1 MSKPGLL
8 ADLHRNPCPGLAAFL
23 CLALLLP
30 VLLCACGNYE
40 IKNLA
45 KSDIDLVAD
54 EFIAE
59 TRSAVREL
67 VVKLYKRNPDQL
79 HKIPGLT
86 VEGRLAQL
94 KVHRHELDFPELKG
108 KQGIDAMNLAFD
120 PAFRGDRVFALIV
133 GLGSMLRIAYSYKP
147 EMFIH
152 ESLDSKVLLASA
164 RNVEVLL
171 WKLKNTRKP
180 NGEHYLITYE
190 YQGVV
195 DNLSFERLF
204 GKIIMLQE
212 MMARIAGD
220 SDDRAVTGAVRA
232 VSKVFIPLPI

>member
-1 MSKPGLL
+1 M
-8 ADLHRNPCPGLAAFL
+8 R
-23 CLALLLP
+23 LLLILIMP
-30 VLLCACGNYE
+30 LILTACTGYE

-54 EFIAE
+54 EFITE

-67 VVKLYKRNPDQL
+67 VVKLYKRNPVQL
-79 HKIPGLT
+79 RKIPGMT

-94 KVHRHELDFPELKG
+94 RVHRHELNFPELGG
-108 KQGIDAMNLAFD
+108 KQGIEAMLMAFD
-120 PAFRGDRVFALIV
+120 PDFSGDRVFALIV
-133 GLGSMLRIAYSYKP
+133 GLGSMLREAYSYKS
-147 EMFIH
+147 EMFLTDQ
-152 ESLDSKVLLASA
+152 LDPEVLLASA

-180 NGEHYLITYE
+180 NGEHYIVTHE
-190 YQGVV
+190 YKGVT

-204 GKIIMLQE
+204 GKIIILQE

>member
-1 MSKPGLL
+1 MRLL
-8 ADLHRNPCPGLAAFL
+8 LSILL
-23 CLALLLP
+23 CLSLI
-30 VLLCACGNYE
+30 ACGDYH

-54 EFIAE
+54 EFIEE

-67 VVKLYKRNPDQL
+67 VVKLYKRNPREL
-79 HKIPGLT
+79 AKTPGMT
-86 VEGRLAQL
+86 IDMRLAQL
-94 KVHRHELDFPELKG
+94 MVNRNELSFAELG
-108 KQGIDAMNLAFD
+108 GAQDIDAMNLAFD
-120 PAFRGDRVFALIV
+120 PAFRGDRVFALVV
-133 GLGSMLRIAYSYKP
+133 GLGSMLREAYQYKA
-147 EMFIH
+147 EMFLTDQ
-152 ESLDSKVLLASA
+152 LDPDVLLASA

-171 WKLKNTRKP
+171 WKLKNTRRP
-180 NGEHYLITYE
+180 DGEHYIITHE

-204 GKIIMLQE
+204 GRIIILQE

-220 SDDRAVTGAVRA
+220 SDDRAVTGAVHA

>member
-1 MSKPGLL
+1 MRVICTLL
-8 ADLHRNPCPGLAAFL
+8 L
-23 CLALLLP
+23 CLALT
-30 VLLCACGNYE
+30 ACGDYH

-54 EFIAE
+54 EFIEE
-59 TRSAVREL
+59 TRSAVQEL
-67 VVKLYKRNPDQL
+67 VVKLYKRNPREL
-79 HKIPGLT
+79 AKTPGMT
-86 VEGRLAQL
+86 IDMRLAQL
-94 KVHRHELDFPELKG
+94 RVNRNELDFAELG
-108 KQGIDAMNLAFD
+108 GAQDIDAMNLAFD
-120 PAFRGDRVFALIV
+120 PDFRGDRVFALVV
-133 GLGSMLRIAYSYKP
+133 GLGSMLREAYQYK
-147 EMFIH
+147 EMFLTDQL
-152 ESLDSKVLLASA
+152 EPEVLLASA

-180 NGEHYLITYE
+180 NGEHYIITHE

-204 GKIIMLQE
+204 GRIIILQE

-220 SDDRAVTGAVRA
+220 SDDRAVTGAVHA

>member
-1 MSKPGLL
+1 MRLM
-8 ADLHRNPCPGLAAFL
+8 
-23 CLALLLP
+23 LLLIMP
-30 VLLCACGNYE
+30 FILTACMGYE

-54 EFIAE
+54 EFINE
-59 TRSAVREL
+59 TRSAVLEL
-67 VVKLYKRNPDQL
+67 VVKLYKRNPVQL
-79 HKIPGLT
+79 RKIPGMT

-94 KVHRHELDFPELKG
+94 RVHRNELNFPERGG
-108 KQGIDAMNLAFD
+108 KQGIEAMLIAFD
-120 PAFRGDRVFALIV
+120 PDFSGDRVFALIV
-133 GLGSMLRIAYSYKP
+133 GLGSMLREAYSYKS
-147 EMFIH
+147 EMFLTDR
-152 ESLDSKVLLASA
+152 LDPEVLLTSA

-180 NGEHYLITYE
+180 DGEHYIITHE
-190 YQGVV
+190 YKGVT

-204 GKIIMLQE
+204 GKIIILQE

-220 SDDRAVTGAVRA
+220 SDDRAVTGAVHA